1 MPESH
6 RLRLAALPAPHRS
19 VWDGVVANF
28 TRQPG
33 IWAIWLEGSWA
44 RGTGDAYS
52 DLDLR
57 VVVAAEAW
65 RTVWERRH
73 QLAASAVPMA
83 MDLDHQFAPPASP
96 VLSYAAWY
104 ETGVYLDLTLVQAD
118 GAAAPGAVR
127 LWRAGEPAAS
137 ADPSPYPAVTVATDP
152 FDDAVRMFWMGS
164 PLCAKYLKRG
174 QLWTALWFLE
184 SRRAQFLKAW
194 RVAHAS
200 PRADWSWSDVEA
212 DLPADVLAELSH
224 TVTRLEA
231 PAMWDALARLMA
243 LMARCGPELAAR
255 RGSLYPKA
263 KAAAIADIVAH
274 IRG

>member
-1 MPESH
+1 MPETH
-6 RLRLAALPAPHRS
+6 PIDGLAALPAAQRLALEA
-19 VWDGVVANF
+19 VVANF

-33 IWAIWLEGSWA
+33 ILAIWLEGSWA

-52 DLDLR
+52 DLDLYCA
-57 VVVAAEAW
+57 VAAEAW
-65 RTVWERRH
+65 RTVWARRRD
-73 QLAASAVPMA
+73 LAASVPIA
-83 MDLDHQFAPPASP
+83 MDLDHQFAGPDAS

-104 ETGVYLDLTLVQAD
+104 ETGVYLDLTLVQARD
-118 GAAAPGAVR
+118 LAAPGAVT
-127 LWRAGEPAAS
+127 LWHAGERATGAGQP
-137 ADPSPYPAVTVATDP
+137 PYPTVAVAADP

-200 PRADWSWSDVEA
+200 PRVDWGWSDAEA

-231 PAMWDALARLMA
+231 PAMWAALDRLMA
-243 LMARCGPELAAR
+243 LMARCGPELSAR
-255 RGSLYPKA
+255 RGREYPKA
-263 KAAAIADIVAH
+263 EAAAIAGIVAH